1 MKKFIVSAF
10 ALLATVVCF
19 NSCSGED
26 VEEKLTF
33 TLELKSTEDGVQTFG
48 GKDSDGD
55 YLTMLVNEEAKTY
68 ELFWGESK
76 KAENFEE
83 FSTGTFTI
91 EAGLSDGDEGSYSHK
106 ERKGRKESS
115 RGDAEARRNWAQK
128 GKKGTKGRKEE
139 KRIVEGKR
147 EL

>member
-91 EAGLSDGDEGSYSHK
+91 EAGLSDDKVMKCSDNDGETKFDLIVK
-106 ERKGRKESS
+106 
-115 RGDAEARRNWAQK
+115 NN
-128 GKKGTKGRKEE
+128 GKKLVKE
-139 KRIVEGKR
+139 
-147 EL
+147 